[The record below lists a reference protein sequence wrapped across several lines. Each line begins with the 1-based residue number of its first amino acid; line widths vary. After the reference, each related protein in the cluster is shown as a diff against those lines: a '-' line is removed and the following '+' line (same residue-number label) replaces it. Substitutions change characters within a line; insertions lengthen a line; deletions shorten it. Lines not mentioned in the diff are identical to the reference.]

1 MTFLF
6 KNGTSDKRG
15 VAKVA
20 STTLRLCL
28 EKPVLENYGMAV
40 IIFPILDILDILDTS
55 PAWCF
60 FLHPSY
66 LSYPSYIFCSR
77 WQRDA
82 RLILDTHSDTLECP

>member
-40 IIFPILDILDILDTS
+40 YHFRKCVAEPDGLE
-55 PAWCF
+55 
-60 FLHPSY
+60 FLMFM
-66 LSYPSYIFCSR
+66 L
-77 WQRDA
+77 
-82 RLILDTHSDTLECP
+82 

>member
-40 IIFPILDILDILDTS
+40 KSFNIKNVLFVSLCL
-55 PAWCF
+55 CG
-60 FLHPSY
+60 
-66 LSYPSYIFCSR
+66 
-77 WQRDA
+77 
-82 RLILDTHSDTLECP
+82 